1 MRISGRLTLNGCMVG
16 CISREMNE
24 TEICFKDYFCMFQI
38 NYNDN
43 NFFLCFLDKMSMSG
57 FNQEKVRVVYYRA
70 LYPFEA
76 RSHDEIS
83 IQPGD
88 IVMVSNQHDT

>member
-1 MRISGRLTLNGCMVG
+1 
-16 CISREMNE
+16 
-24 TEICFKDYFCMFQI
+24 
-38 NYNDN
+38 
-43 NFFLCFLDKMSMSG
+43 MSG

-88 IVMVSNQHDT
+88 IVMVSNHHKKLDKSRSVCISAMAYCNDHNCFCFLFGGHISNFNFKGIVW

>member
-1 MRISGRLTLNGCMVG
+1 
-16 CISREMNE
+16 
-24 TEICFKDYFCMFQI
+24 
-38 NYNDN
+38 
-43 NFFLCFLDKMSMSG
+43 MSG

-88 IVMVSNQHDT
+88 IVMVNNQHKKLDQ